1 MINEL
6 KATLK
11 RENNYQMTE
20 NGAVGY
26 KSTGK
31 VLTDLNFRVSSMRN
45 RVTTDDMNLFIK
57 AMDEKCDPYP
67 LLEEMAQENPVGR
80 NGTPEDV
87 AKAMVYLA
95 DADFVTGQVLPVNGG
110 FVL

>member
-6 KATLK
+6 KATLMN
-11 RENNYQMTE
+11 ENNYQLTE

-57 AMDEKCDPYP
+57 
-67 LLEEMAQENPVGR
+67 EMWEIKQ
-80 NGTPEDV
+80 
-87 AKAMVYLA
+87 
-95 DADFVTGQVLPVNGG
+95 DF
-110 FVL
+110 